1 MVSLQ
6 QKIKLPSK
14 KLMKESKL
22 IEMQNKVESQTR
34 VLQEIINELG
44 QTRNIVVSLLEIVK
58 NLKEYQPIIKRLQDE
73 REANT
78 KEAKE

>member
-1 MVSLQ
+1 
-6 QKIKLPSK
+6 
-14 KLMKESKL
+14 MKENKL

-73 REANT
+73 RKANT

>member
-1 MVSLQ
+1 
-6 QKIKLPSK
+6 
-14 KLMKESKL
+14 MKESKQ

-58 NLKEYQPIIKRLQDE
+58 NLKEYPPIIKRLQDE

>member
-1 MVSLQ
+1 
-6 QKIKLPSK
+6 
-14 KLMKESKL
+14 MKESKL

-58 NLKEYQPIIKRLQDE
+58 NLKEYPPIIKRLQDE

>member
-1 MVSLQ
+1 
-6 QKIKLPSK
+6 
-14 KLMKESKL
+14 MKESKL

-58 NLKEYQPIIKRLQDE
+58 RLKEYEPIIKQLQDE
-73 REANT
+73 RKADS
-78 KEAKE
+78 KKAKE

>member
-1 MVSLQ
+1 
-6 QKIKLPSK
+6 
-14 KLMKESKL
+14 MKENKL

>member
-1 MVSLQ
+1 
-6 QKIKLPSK
+6 
-14 KLMKESKL
+14 MKESKL

>member
-1 MVSLQ
+1 
-6 QKIKLPSK
+6 
-14 KLMKESKL
+14 MKESKL

-34 VLQEIINELG
+34 VMQQIINELG

>member
-1 MVSLQ
+1 
-6 QKIKLPSK
+6 
-14 KLMKESKL
+14 MKESKL

-58 NLKEYQPIIKRLQDE
+58 RLKEYEPIIKQLQDE
-73 REANT
+73 READS
-78 KEAKE
+78 KKAKE